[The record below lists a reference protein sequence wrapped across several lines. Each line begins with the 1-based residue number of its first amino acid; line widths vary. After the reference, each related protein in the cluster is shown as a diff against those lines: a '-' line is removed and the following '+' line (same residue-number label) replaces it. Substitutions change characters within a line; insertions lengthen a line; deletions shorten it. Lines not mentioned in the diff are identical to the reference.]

1 MKYIWIFQEK
11 FISLHGKTKNNTNKK
26 EYMNKEYLKIAR
38 MLYKPSHKVEYMVL
52 NMIEF
57 FKNKNISNIH
67 FPMGEV
73 TFEQENGDKLRLKEI
88 CSNTQEKH
96 LGIEV
101 HWWADNTVST
111 TSDPFCSAFI
121 LSENEL
127 SIIWEKINEK
137 IR

>member
-1 MKYIWIFQEK
+1 
-11 FISLHGKTKNNTNKK
+11 
-26 EYMNKEYLKIAR
+26 MNKEYLKIAR
-38 MLYKPSHKVEYMVL
+38 MLYNPSHKVEYMVL
-52 NMIEF
+52 NMIKF